1 MRSGRLRQRLSALD
15 ARIDP
20 PQVGQLVIISP
31 ETWRA
36 EDLVAFDAAR
46 ASGDLDQQD
55 VIIER
60 ATGRRI
66 NRAVPG
72 VHTIYNH
79 PPSLIILRSRSDG
92 T

>member
-1 MRSGRLRQRLSALD
+1 
-15 ARIDP
+15 
-20 PQVGQLVIISP
+20 
-31 ETWRA
+31 
-36 EDLVAFDAAR
+36 
-46 ASGDLDQQD
+46 